1 MAQIATQQLTLY
13 VNLHA
18 GKDAEGKNI
27 IKKKVY
33 KNVKV
38 GVDLEKL
45 ILIGNALASLQDLP
59 VAELEVLSNGVLLN
73 NI

>member
-18 GKDAEGKNI
+18 GKDAEGKTI

-45 ILIGNALASLQDLP
+45 IQIGNALASLQDLP

>member
-1 MAQIATQQLTLY
+1 MAQIATQQLTMY

-27 IKKKVY
+27 IKKKAY
-33 KNVKV
+33 KNVRV

-45 ILIGNALASLQDLP
+45 IEVGNALASLQDLP
-59 VAELEVLSNGVLLN
+59 LAELEVLSNGVLLN
-73 NI
+73 NL

>member
-18 GKDAEGKNI
+18 GKDLEGKNI
-27 IKKKVY
+27 IKKKTY
-33 KNVKV
+33 KNVRV

-45 ILIGNALASLQDLP
+45 IEVGNALASLQDLP
-59 VAELEVLSNGVLLN
+59 LAELEVLSNGVLLN
-73 NI
+73 NL